1 MEKKFIKVDKDRI
14 THAVGL
20 RETDPLVVPLVGRLY
35 KDSSSPDKETP
46 TESQHHWLVQIAL
59 HACFVC
65 PFLIGPVSGLQ

>member
-1 MEKKFIKVDKDRI
+1 
-14 THAVGL
+14 
-20 RETDPLVVPLVGRLY
+20 LVGRFY